1 MLKRIKCDKFRTP
14 IVEFYDG
21 LNVIAGDSKAA
32 NSIGKST
39 MLMIIDFV
47 FGGNSYITK
56 NYDAIEALGHHTFF
70 FEFVFNDTSYYFSR
84 STEKHLFV
92 SYCDSQYHSTKEVK
106 LSEYTELLKELYN
119 LELPS
124 MSFRDIVSLFS
135 RIWGKKNY
143 DIDKPLQISGE
154 NAAGAIVRFIKLCN
168 QYLTISSLEHQ
179 IKELDAEKDALNAAS
194 KKSFLPSVT
203 KTNYV
208 DAQKRLPEIQKA
220 IDEISTDLEG
230 ARSSKEAIISSE
242 ALELRSI
249 KSQLIQQKS
258 FYVDKLKHTQENL
271 TFRNPSVKKQMERL
285 VEFFPSINVDRLSSI
300 NAFHSNISSYLRDA
314 LKKAERELSAQV
326 SFLSEE
332 INKIDAKIIEIL
344 NLDNTSKYTVDRL
357 LELAAQKDKLN
368 QIIYLYEK
376 KSSLEADLKK
386 AKEDLSSI
394 KTSIL
399 SEISAKMNTAMIE
412 INRSIS
418 PDGRLAP
425 SLQLEE
431 KKYTF
436 NIQNDTG
443 TGKAYASLITL
454 DLAVLQNTDLPIL
467 IHDTMLFKN
476 IENTVFENMILL
488 YSQESKQIF
497 IAVDEIDKFREEAK
511 IVLQKKSVLQLSY
524 EKTLFLKDW
533 KKRVIE

>member
-14 IVEFYDG
+14 IIEFYDG

-92 SYCDSQYHSTKEVK
+92 SYCDSQYHVTKEVK

-124 MSFRDIVSLFS
+124 ISFRDIVSLFS

-154 NAAGAIVRFIKLCN
+154 NAAGAIIRFIKLCN

-179 IKELDAEKDALNAAS
+179 IKELDAERDALNAAS

-203 KTNYV
+203 KTSYV
-208 DAQKRLPEIQKA
+208 DAQKQLPEIQKE
-220 IDEISTDLEG
+220 IDEISIDLEG

-242 ALELRSI
+242 ALELRST
-249 KSQLIQQKS
+249 KSQLIQQKN
-258 FYVDKLKHTQENL
+258 FYADKLKHTQENL

-285 VEFFPSINVDRLSSI
+285 VEFFPSINVNRLSSI
-300 NAFHSNISSYLRDA
+300 NAFHSNISSYLREA

-332 INKIDAKIIEIL
+332 INKIDAKIREIL
-344 NLDNTSKYTVDRL
+344 DLDNTPKYTVDRL

-376 KSSLEADLKK
+376 KSSLESHLKK

-399 SEISAKMNTAMIE
+399 SGISAKMNAAMIE

-454 DLAVLQNTDLPIL
+454 DLAVLENTDLPIL

-476 IENTVFENMILL
+476 IENAVFENVILL
-488 YSQESKQIF
+488 YSKESKQIF

-511 IVLQKKSVLQLSY
+511 IVLQNKCVLQLSY

>member
-1 MLKRIKCDKFRTP
+1 MLKRIRCDKFRKP

-21 LNVIAGDSKAA
+21 LNVVAGDSKAA

-39 MLMIIDFV
+39 MLMIIDFA

-56 NYDAIEALGHHTFF
+56 SHDAIEALGHHTFF
-70 FEFVFNDTSYYFSR
+70 FEFVFNGTSYFFSR
-84 STEKHLFV
+84 STEKYSFV
-92 SYCDSQYHSTKEVK
+92 SCCDNQYIPTKDIK
-106 LSEYTELLKELYN
+106 LSEYTELLKTLYG

-168 QYLTISSLEHQ
+168 QYRTISSLEQQ
-179 IKELDAEKDALNAAS
+179 IKEWEAEKDALNAAS
-194 KKSFLPSVT
+194 KKAFLPNVT
-203 KTNYV
+203 KANYV
-208 DAQKRLPEIQKA
+208 AAQKQLPEIQKE

-230 ARSSKEAIISSE
+230 TRSNKEAIISSE
-242 ALELRSI
+242 ALELRST
-249 KSQLIQQKS
+249 KSQLIQQKNL
-258 FYVDKLKHTQENL
+258 YADKLKHTQENL

-285 VEFFPSINVDRLSSI
+285 IEFFPNINVDRLSSI
-300 NAFHSNISSYLRDA
+300 NEFHSNISSYLRDA
-314 LKKAERELSAQV
+314 LKKAERELSAHV
-326 SFLSEE
+326 LFLSEE
-332 INKIDAKIIEIL
+332 INKVDAEIVAIL
-344 NLDNTSKYTVDRL
+344 NLENTPKYTVDRL
-357 LELAAQKDKLN
+357 LELAAQRDKLN
-368 QIIYLYEK
+368 QIICLYEK
-376 KSSLEADLKK
+376 KTSLEIDLKK

-394 KTSIL
+394 KISIL
-399 SEISAKMNTAMIE
+399 SGISAKMNTAMIE

-476 IENTVFENMILL
+476 IENTVFENLILL

-497 IAVDEIDKFREEAK
+497 IAVDEIDKFRQEANS
-511 IVLQKKSVLQLSY
+511 ILRKKCVLQLSY
-524 EKTLFLKDW
+524 ENTLFIKDW
-533 KKRVIE
+533 KKSISE